1 MRRSQGS
8 RMTKPFSCKSG
19 VTMMTQMTCEV
30 EADVFRDGYLRLQSN
45 IESLTSQK
53 EAMEKRLREDK
64 VKYEGNRRR
73 LAEREANINV
83 KEAVLLKRKEKQD
96 KDQTIFAAQGKQREA
111 EIAKQHA
118 IDELD
123 YFGNTL
129 DSVQERIRVTQAEG
143 IQENSAARIMP
154 VLRTMVDGL
163 SKIAQEKNRFVMET
177 EARLGPTTAQYRKV
191 TQEEE
196 KLQAEIQAK
205 ENKLKE
211 LNDKKHMSDII
222 LAIPIDDTEDEERY
236 VQTLEADV
244 ARMEEL
250 FTKSK
255 VDKEEEKGDTKE
267 GEEEEKADAK
277 EGEEEE
283 KGDAKEGEEEEK
295 GDDKEGEEQ
304 EQSFI
309 KQIEDQEYAFVKQVE
324 ELEES
329 NKRREEEYEARAT
342 LLKNQKILNE
352 WRVVVRESKL
362 MKESEDIIKLAREN
376 DIQGRRRA
384 DEMEVLTPEIC
395 AKKLQQLIEDRQK
408 RLDEMLKRNREIEE
422 KIKSSRPIF
431 ESKWERKMKRT
442 DTYQKRIVRKDGIRI
457 QIDEVTEQNLELR
470 AKEQTLRHK
479 IERTRK
485 RKADIIRRQEEHSQL
500 QREIEEVEERIG
512 NKKEERLE
520 KERFLITRRPVIEE
534 HQKEVIALEARAN
547 KLTSVVHELERQV
560 AEFERPMKVAVGNLH
575 DDRQQLDDAIE
586 RRSPSKDRSFSRSL
600 LNSPA

>member
-1 MRRSQGS
+1 
-8 RMTKPFSCKSG
+8 
-19 VTMMTQMTCEV
+19 
-30 EADVFRDGYLRLQSN
+30 
-45 IESLTSQK
+45 
-53 EAMEKRLREDK
+53 
-64 VKYEGNRRR
+64 
-73 LAEREANINV
+73 
-83 KEAVLLKRKEKQD
+83 
-96 KDQTIFAAQGKQREA
+96 
-111 EIAKQHA
+111 
-118 IDELD
+118 
-123 YFGNTL
+123 
-129 DSVQERIRVTQAEG
+129 
-143 IQENSAARIMP
+143 
-154 VLRTMVDGL
+154 
-163 SKIAQEKNRFVMET
+163 
-177 EARLGPTTAQYRKV
+177 
-191 TQEEE
+191 
-196 KLQAEIQAK
+196 
-205 ENKLKE
+205 
-211 LNDKKHMSDII
+211 
-222 LAIPIDDTEDEERY
+222 
-236 VQTLEADV
+236 
-244 ARMEEL
+244 MEEL

-500 QREIEEVEERIG
+500 QREIEEIEERIG